1 VQQPKKA
8 QQLDSML
15 GNLQASMDKSG
26 VSATQKG
33 VCAACQKPIVGQV
46 MRFWRGKAER

>member
-1 VQQPKKA
+1 VDQPKKG

-15 GNLQASMDKSG
+15 GNLQASMDKQG

-33 VCAACQKPIVGQV
+33 ICAACNKPIVGQV
-46 MRFWRGKAER
+46 S